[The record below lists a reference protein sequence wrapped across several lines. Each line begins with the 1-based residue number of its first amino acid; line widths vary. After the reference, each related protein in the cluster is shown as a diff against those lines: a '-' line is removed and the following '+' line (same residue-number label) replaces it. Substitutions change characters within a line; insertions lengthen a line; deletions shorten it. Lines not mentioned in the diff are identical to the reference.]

1 MTQKI
6 VDFVELT
13 MKECNIPFV
22 HEATKFAYR
31 PGCIERA
38 VKGRSLGL
46 VQEAGNMTCIS
57 CVLPLKM

>member
-1 MTQKI
+1 MLKSAKQMTQKI
-6 VDFVELT
+6 VEFVEVT
-13 MKECNIPFV
+13 VKECNIPFV

-46 VQEAGNMTCIS
+46 VQEI
-57 CVLPLKM
+57 